1 MVDTDRADRTD
12 AFDYL
17 NEYFYRSSGES
28 SPDGAIDYIF
38 MMHEKDWELLEK
50 AWKERPPEWRENCAY
65 ILGCGSITECMPM
78 LLELALFDENIDVA
92 KQAVASISGLL
103 IEFDDEYDPP
113 FRLDDE
119 MVARMRYI
127 LGMMDE
133 KIYVEENKVLENLH
147 RTSDVNWEFIPRNSE
162 SKLQEI
168 E

>member
-1 MVDTDRADRTD
+1 MVDTDRADPSD

-17 NEYFYRSSGES
+17 NEYFYLSSGES

-38 MMHEKDWELLEK
+38 MMHEKDWELLEN
-50 AWKERPPEWRENCAY
+50 AWKESPPKWRENCAY

-78 LLELALFDENIDVA
+78 LLESALFDENIDVA
-92 KQAVASISGLL
+92 EQAVASITGLL
-103 IEFDDEYDPP
+103 IEFDDEYDLPV
-113 FRLDDE
+113 RLDDE

-127 LGMMDE
+127 LGMMDK
-133 KIYVEENKVLENLH
+133 KIYAKENEVLDNLH
-147 RTSDVNWEFIPRNSE
+147 WTSDCKWEFNPRNSE

>member
-1 MVDTDRADRTD
+1 MVDADRAERTD

-17 NEYFYRSSGES
+17 NEYFYLSVVES

-65 ILGCGSITECMPM
+65 ILGCGSIRDCMSM
-78 LLELALFDENIDVA
+78 LLDKALFDENLDVA
-92 KQAVASISGLL
+92 EQAVASIAGLL

-113 FRLDDE
+113 VCLDDE
-119 MVARMRYI
+119 MVSQMRYI

-147 RTSDVNWEFIPRNSE
+147 QASDGKWEFIPRNSE
-162 SKLQEI
+162 SYKI
-168 E
+168 SNK